1 MELSEAFQ
9 SPEARVLRTI
19 MFVDMVGSTQLK
31 EKNPEATWINTFAF
45 FYEKITK
52 PILDTN
58 GEIVKF
64 TGDGVMAAFEEAIN
78 AINAAVK
85 IQEAIADAVR
95 NRTIEVYASVGIATG
110 KMIRFQTPGPNSS
123 WDYIGSPVDRAARL
137 CAVATA
143 QAILVDDETQLSA
156 PGTKITSKFGEV
168 KYRSAREYYGEP
180 QTISLE
186 GLGEPVTFFEILWSD
201 QRYGLRRAVPPASI
215 SPVTVAEWM
224 DGSITKWDPS
234 KRRGF
239 IKSPEGE
246 EFYYDQRFAV
256 DISGISIGARVW
268 FLPRPGPK
276 PDARRTA
283 TCIIVLGQELTG
295 TLVNIVDKEP
305 GRVYGFVRVTGP
317 MGMER
322 NIYSFLGNNPLGL
335 QRGDVVKFTVGENPK
350 GPTANELERVGDQG
364 SSSVSR

>member
-19 MFVDMVGSTQLK
+19 MFADMVGSTQLK

-45 FYEKITK
+45 FYDKITK
-52 PILDTN
+52 PILDN
-58 GEIVKF
+58 DGEIVKF

-78 AINAAVK
+78 AINAAIK

-95 NRTIEVYASVGIATG
+95 NHTIEVYASIGIATG

-123 WDYIGSPVDRAARL
+123 WDYIGTPVDRAARL

-143 QAILVDDETQLSA
+143 QAVLVDDETQLSA

-201 QRYGLRRAVPPASI
+201 QRYGLRRAVPPAPA
-215 SPVTVAEWM
+215 SPVVATEWM
-224 DGSITKWDPS
+224 EGSITKWDPS
-234 KRRGF
+234 KKRGF
-239 IKSPEGE
+239 IKSPDGE
-246 EFYYDQRFAV
+246 EFYCDQRFAV
-256 DISGISIGARVW
+256 DIGSATVGARVW
-268 FLPRPGPK
+268 FVPRAGPRP
-276 PDARRTA
+276 DTRRTA
-283 TCIIVLGQELTG
+283 ACILILGQELTG
-295 TLVNIVDKEP
+295 TIVNIVDKVP
-305 GRVYGFVRVTGP
+305 GRVYGFVRVTDR
-317 MGMER
+317 MGTER

-335 QRGDVVKFTVGENPK
+335 ESGDVVRFTVGENPK
-350 GPTANELERVGDQG
+350 GPTANGLERVGNQG
-364 SSSVSR
+364 SSSLDG